1 MIGAGA
7 AGFACA
13 AALDARGLGVVVID
27 KGRGVGGRASSKRLD
42 PREVGPGGPGGP
54 GAADLG
60 AQYLTARSDAM
71 RARLDRLAR
80 TGAAAVWPA
89 RVVQIDARGER
100 TPEPPRTDDDAR
112 WVGVPSMGAM
122 MRSLWG
128 TASDRVSI
136 RVGIELAPLVGERGP
151 WSLVDTAGE
160 PIGTFDRV
168 VVTTPAPQAARLLA
182 TASPELASRLTQ
194 AELAPCIAALLELD
208 PSFDP
213 GFDAARLEGDPVA
226 WLARESSKPGRAPS
240 GLWVAHASESFS
252 RAHVDAPPERVAEA
266 LAAHV
271 ATTLHAQSPRVA
283 LAHRWRYARVVRTL
297 AGDGGSFLIHPE
309 HGLAVAGDA
318 FAGARLEGAF
328 ESGRQ
333 LGEALADALGG
344 ARGAPDRSP

>member
-1 MIGAGA
+1 
-7 AGFACA
+7 
-13 AALDARGLGVVVID
+13 
-27 KGRGVGGRASSKRLD
+27 
-42 PREVGPGGPGGP
+42 
-54 GAADLG
+54 
-60 AQYLTARSDAM
+60 M

-80 TGAAAVWPA
+80 NGAAAVWPA
-89 RVVQIDARGER
+89 RIVQIDARGDR
-100 TPEPPRTDDDAR
+100 SPEPPRTEDDAR

-128 TASDRVSI
+128 AASDRVSI

-151 WSLVDTAGE
+151 WSLIDTAGE

-168 VVTTPAPQAARLLA
+168 VITTPAPQAARLLA
-182 TASPELASRLTQ
+182 TASPELAGRLAQ
-194 AELAPCIAALLELD
+194 ADLAPCIAALLELD
-208 PSFDP
+208 PNFEP

-271 ATTLHAQSPRVA
+271 AITLQSRPPRVV
-283 LAHRWRYARVVRTL
+283 LAHRWRYARVVRTI

-309 HGLAVAGDA
+309 RGLAVAGDV

-333 LGEALADALGG
+333 LGEALADEF
-344 ARGAPDRSP
+344 GAPARIP